1 MPNNKIKSPVTV
13 QSLIGA
19 REISFYSKCLNSL
32 LNYSEERINLV
43 LHDTDNL
50 SPTDKDC
57 IGNSIGQSLSK
68 LSNSQVNEEKVLDY
82 LIEYPNCQNFR
93 KKSIWGIEFFDPIF
107 EIPDER
113 YSYYIDADILFIKP
127 FNRLF
132 DPNFIMGGAIFLKD
146 TQWDAY
152 SLRPWHL
159 MGIKKNID
167 VVKGITTALVCWDK
181 SAIDWDFLEWFL
193 GQVRFHKIPEWVMPT
208 AQAALAAQCDAK
220 TVQPLQIMNMYPN
233 AKITKNTFGLHLLG
247 SYREKWLSNLG
258 EYHYSNDKDPVCTQF
273 ESCEIQS
280 TIGFSIRQAKRWM
293 NTRLN
298 LW

>member
-1 MPNNKIKSPVTV
+1 MPNSETESPITI
-13 QSLIGA
+13 QTLIGSK
-19 REISFYSKCLNSL
+19 EINFYSKCLNSL
-32 LNYSEERINLV
+32 INYSEDKINLV
-43 LHDTDNL
+43 LHATENL
-50 SPTDKDC
+50 SLACKDYINKS
-57 IGNSIGQSLSK
+57 IGNSLFK
-68 LSNSQVNEEKVLDY
+68 LSNSQFNEEKILDY
-82 LIEYPNCQNFR
+82 LQKYPNCQNFR
-93 KKSIWGIEFFDPIF
+93 KNSIWGIEFFDPIF

-113 YSYYIDADILFIKP
+113 YSYYIDADILFINSFRGL
-127 FNRLF
+127 FNH
-132 DPNFIMGGAIFLKD
+132 NFIKGGAIFLKD

-152 SLRPWHL
+152 SLRPWQL
-159 MGIKKNID
+159 MGSKKFN

-193 GQVRFHKIPEWVMPT
+193 GQVKLHKIPEWVMPT

-233 AKITKNTFGLHLLG
+233 AVIKKQTFGLHLLG
-247 SYREKWLSNLG
+247 SYREKWLSNLQ
-258 EYHYSNDKDPVCTQF
+258 ENNYFNDKDPICTQF

-280 TIGFSIRQAKRWM
+280 TFGFSINQARRWM

>member
-1 MPNNKIKSPVTV
+1 MSNNKIKSPVTV

-19 REISFYSKCLNSL
+19 REIGFYSKCLNSL

-50 SPTDKDC
+50 SPADKEC

-82 LIEYPNCQNFR
+82 LKEYPNCQNFR

-132 DPNFIMGGAIFLKD
+132 
-146 TQWDAY
+146 
-152 SLRPWHL
+152 
-159 MGIKKNID
+159 
-167 VVKGITTALVCWDK
+167 
-181 SAIDWDFLEWFL
+181 
-193 GQVRFHKIPEWVMPT
+193 
-208 AQAALAAQCDAK
+208 
-220 TVQPLQIMNMYPN
+220 
-233 AKITKNTFGLHLLG
+233 
-247 SYREKWLSNLG
+247 
-258 EYHYSNDKDPVCTQF
+258 
-273 ESCEIQS
+273 
-280 TIGFSIRQAKRWM
+280 
-293 NTRLN
+293 
-298 LW
+298 